1 MRLLSVTM
9 LLLFASP
16 ALVVA
21 DDWPQA
27 AGPNDNFQVDGQAA
41 TSFSV
46 DQDDGVLWQ
55 VSLPNTGEST
65 PVVSHGRI
73 FLTCHTAMS
82 ADGESGRD
90 ILGLCF
96 DAESGQQLW
105 QRTLPASRTTD
116 MASGFSDNTAASAVT
131 DGKHVCF
138 VNVGGS
144 IRTYD
149 FDGKLIWEYDWV
161 PFGRHHAR
169 QQEPLLYDGKVILLK
184 TVAAD
189 LDVTATTKAGAKQL
203 GRDPKYW
210 TRLHAF
216 DLATGALEWVA
227 ESATSVHSLSMLNEM
242 ADGKMAILTGRG
254 GGHQPPEEPYG
265 LSLISADTGQAIW
278 DRPIKGYAAHHNS
291 VWNQNVAAAFVGMQH
306 QLINIQDGVIQSSV
320 SIADE
325 VELRLHNDGQYT
337 STAKGSLVDHKRK
350 RPTTYHTNCLIGDY
364 HYFRSHHDFLIG
376 RVHIGG
382 EDVNGT
388 RKLSQGKVEYLQ
400 VPVQVVR
407 NGGAKKWL
415 WDKSL
420 KNDVRNIDGYVVY
433 QDQRATL
440 DGWGH
445 VSAAS
450 PIVVGN
456 YLYMP
461 TMLGMVYV
469 IRWDA
474 EILDESALVSVS
486 DLGPA
491 QKTWT
496 LSSLAYSDGK
506 LYART
511 MKQLICIKPP
521 SK

>member
-1 MRLLSVTM
+1 MRLLFVM
-9 LLLFASP
+9 LLLVVSP
-16 ALVVA
+16 AAVFA
-21 DDWPQA
+21 DGWPQA
-27 AGPNDNFQVDGQAA
+27 AGPNHDYQVDGQAA

-46 DQDDGVLWQ
+46 ARNDNVLWQ

-65 PVVSHGRI
+65 PVVSNGRI

-82 ADGESGRD
+82 ADSESGRD

-96 DAESGQQLW
+96 DAQTGKQQW

-169 QQEPLLYDGKVILLK
+169 QQEPILHDGKVILLK
-184 TVAAD
+184 TVAED
-189 LDVTATTKAGAKQL
+189 LDMAATTKAGAKLL
-203 GRDPKYW
+203 GRDPQYW

-216 DLATGALEWVA
+216 DLATGAVEWVA
-227 ESATSVHSLSMLNEM
+227 EAATSVHSLSMLNEM
-242 ADGKMAILTGRG
+242 ADGRMAILTGRG
-254 GGHQPPEEPYG
+254 GGHQPLEEPYG
-265 LSLISADTGQAIW
+265 VSLISADTGQAIW

-291 VWNQNVAAAFVGMQH
+291 VWNRNVAAAFVGMQH
-306 QLINIQDGVIQSSV
+306 QLINIQDGGIQSSV

-325 VELRLHNDGQYT
+325 VDLRLHDGEKYAST
-337 STAKGSLVDHKRK
+337 SNGSLAKHKK
-350 RPTTYHTNCLIGDY
+350 KKPTTYHTNCMIGDY
-364 HYFRSHHDFLIG
+364 HYFRSHHDFMIG

-382 EDVNGT
+382 QDVNGNHNKST
-388 RKLSQGKVEYLQ
+388 GKVEYLQ

-407 NGGAKKWL
+407 DGETEISL

-450 PIVVGN
+450 PIVVGS

-461 TMLGMVYV
+461 TMLGVVYV

-486 DLGPA
+486 DLGAA

-496 LSSLAYSDGK
+496 LSSLAYSDRK